1 MAIAELWSSA
11 MGDAMAYT
19 RERLLNARVG
29 LLVVLVTGLS
39 LIAAPT
45 QDAVELVGRAALIA
59 LLVSHLRLWDDL
71 EDLPYDRIHH
81 PNRVLPNQ
89 ARLKPI
95 WLTLGV
101 AIVLS
106 ACLVALVG
114 GIAWLTLYA
123 GLITFLLL
131 IYRGPRRLMANR
143 SLRVQLI
150 LLKYPVLL
158 ILGVPTPGSL
168 RTLVAS
174 FLAYTL
180 LSAHEW
186 LDDHT
191 LRRMRQP

>member
-123 GLITFLLL
+123 GLIAFLLL
-131 IYRGPRRLMANR
+131 VYRGPRRLMANR

-150 LLKYPVLL
+150 LLKYPILL
-158 ILGVPTPGSL
+158 ILSVPTPGSL
-168 RTLVAS
+168 RTRVAS

>member
-1 MAIAELWSSA
+1 
-11 MGDAMAYT
+11 MGDATAYT
-19 RERLLNARVG
+19 RERLLSARVG

-45 QDAVELVGRAALIA
+45 QDTVELVGRAALIA

-71 EDLPYDRIHH
+71 EDLPYDRFHH
-81 PNRVLPNQ
+81 PSRVLPNL
-89 ARLKPI
+89 ARLEPL

-101 AIVLS
+101 AILLS

-114 GIAWLTLYA
+114 GIAWLALYV
-123 GLITFLLL
+123 GLMAFLLL
-131 IYRGPRRLMANR
+131 VYRGSRRLMANR
-143 SLRVQLI
+143 SLRVQLV
-150 LLKYPVLL
+150 LLKYPVVLVL
-158 ILGVPTPGSL
+158 SVPTPGLL
-168 RTLVAS
+168 RTLGAS

-191 LRRMRQP
+191 LRRMRRP

>member
-1 MAIAELWSSA
+1 
-11 MGDAMAYT
+11 MGDATAYT
-19 RERLLNARVG
+19 RERLLSARVG

-71 EDLPYDRIHH
+71 EDLPYDRFHH
-81 PNRVLPNQ
+81 PSRVLPNL
-89 ARLKPI
+89 ARSEPL

-101 AIVLS
+101 AILLS

-114 GIAWLTLYA
+114 GIAWLALYV
-123 GLITFLLL
+123 GLMAFLLL
-131 IYRGPRRLMANR
+131 VYRGPRRLMANR
-143 SLRVQLI
+143 SLRVQLA

-158 ILGVPTPGSL
+158 VLSVPTPGLL
-168 RTLVAS
+168 RTLGAA

-191 LRRMRQP
+191 LRRMRRP

>member
-89 ARLKPI
+89 ARLKPL

-123 GLITFLLL
+123 GLIAFLLL
-131 IYRGPRRLMANR
+131 VYRGPRRLMANR